1 MKKNAVE
8 WLYGQLPDLVEKGI
22 ISSDAADRIRDY
34 YGPVPQEEKR
44 SYMTIFGIIGTILVG
59 LGIILILA
67 HNWEQLNR
75 FNRMVIA
82 VVMLVIAQICA
93 AIVWWFKQDTR
104 TWKEGAAVFW
114 MLMMGASMALV
125 SQTYHLSDDTGT
137 FLLAWM
143 LLSLPI
149 LYLLQSTI
157 VAAIYLIGIGG
168 WVANGSVPI
177 IGKHLI
183 WLLFGAIIPYCRQL
197 LLTEQSVN
205 AATIVTWIF
214 TLSFYFSFADA
225 FNHHIG
231 HFGLLLFAALFSITY
246 LLGLLAIEKRALG
259 WYKALLTIGAV
270 GTVGISFIL
279 TFRDVWSGFSFGSLR
294 AGESLLAILLL
305 LAVAY
310 LGYLLVIRKMSG
322 SIAYIAAPFV
332 AGAGYLLQAY
342 DTGGLSSAVLMNLF
356 LLSFS
361 MYMIRKGVRKGELS
375 TMNMGMLLLGAL
387 IIARFLDINFSFVV
401 RGIVFLALGICFLVV
416 NWMAARRKAGA
427 NDAEQ

>member
-1 MKKNAVE
+1 MKKSAVK
-8 WLYGQLPDLVEKGI
+8 WLYEQLPDLVDKGV
-22 ISSDAADRIRDY
+22 ISSEAADRIRDY
-34 YGPVPQEEKR
+34 YGPETQEEKKN
-44 SYMTIFGIIGTILVG
+44 YMTIFGVVGIILVG
-59 LGIILILA
+59 LGIILIMA

-75 FNRMVIA
+75 FSRMVIA
-82 VVMLVIAQICA
+82 VAMLIAAQISA
-93 AIVWWFKQDTR
+93 AAVWYFKREQR
-104 TWKEGAAVFW
+104 SWREGAAVFW

-125 SQTYHLSDDTGT
+125 SQTYHLSDDTGA

-143 LLSLPI
+143 LLALPI
-149 LYLLQSTI
+149 IYLLQSTI
-157 VAAIYLIGIGG
+157 VAALYLIGIGG

-183 WLLFGAIIPYCRQL
+183 WLLFGAVIPYCRQL

-225 FNHHIG
+225 FNHQIG
-231 HFGLLLFAALFSITY
+231 HLGLLLFAALFSITY
-246 LLGLLAIEKRALG
+246 LLGALAREKRALD
-259 WYKALLTIGAV
+259 WYKALLTMGAV
-270 GTVGISFIL
+270 GTVGISFVL
-279 TFRDVWSGFSFGSLR
+279 TFRDVWSGFSSGGLR
-294 AGESLLAILLL
+294 AGESWLAVLLL
-305 LAVAY
+305 LAIAY
-310 LGYLLVIRKMSG
+310 LGYLLVRRTLTG
-322 SIAYIAAPFV
+322 SIAYLAAPFV

-342 DTGGLSSAVLMNLF
+342 DTGGLVSAVLMNLF

-375 TMNMGMLLLGAL
+375 TMNIGMLLLGAL

-401 RGIVFLALGICFLVV
+401 RGIVFLTLGICFLAV

-427 NDAEQ
+427 NDADK

>member
-1 MKKNAVE
+1 MKKNTVK
-8 WLYGQLPDLVEKGI
+8 WLYEQLPDLVNKGV

-34 YGPVPQEEKR
+34 YGPETQEEKKN
-44 SYMTIFGIIGTILVG
+44 YMTIFGVIGIILVG
-59 LGIILILA
+59 LGIILIMA

-75 FNRMVIA
+75 FSRMGIA
-82 VVMLVIAQICA
+82 VAMLIAAQISA
-93 AIVWWFKQDTR
+93 VAVWCFKR
-104 TWKEGAAVFW
+104 NKRSWKEGAAVFW
-114 MLMMGASMALV
+114 MLMVGASMALV
-125 SQTYHLSDDTGT
+125 SQTYHLSDDTGA

-157 VAAIYLIGIGG
+157 VAASYLIGIGG

-183 WLLFGAIIPYCRQL
+183 WLLFGAVLPYCRQL
-197 LLTEQSVN
+197 LLAEQSVN

-225 FNHHIG
+225 FNHQIG
-231 HFGLLLFAALFSITY
+231 YLGLLLFAALFAITY
-246 LLGLLAIEKRALG
+246 LLGALAQEKRALG
-259 WYKALLTIGAV
+259 WYRALLTIGAV

-279 TFRDVWSGFSFGSLR
+279 TFRDVWSGFGAGGLR
-294 AGESLLAILLL
+294 TGESWLVALLL
-305 LAVAY
+305 LAVSY
-310 LGYLLVIRKMSG
+310 LGYLVVRGKPSG

-332 AGAGYLLQAY
+332 AGVGYILQVY
-342 DTGGLSSAVLMNLF
+342 DTGGLISAVLMNLF

-361 MYMIRKGVRKGELS
+361 MYLIRKGVRKGELS

-401 RGIVFLALGICFLVV
+401 RGIVFLALGISFLAV

-427 NDAEQ
+427 NDADK

>member
-1 MKKNAVE
+1 MKKNAVK
-8 WLYGQLPDLVEKGI
+8 WLYEQLPDLVERGV

-34 YGPVPQEEKR
+34 YGPAAQEEQK
-44 SYMTIFGIIGTILVG
+44 SYMTIFGIVGIILVG
-59 LGIILILA
+59 LGIILIVA

-75 FNRMVIA
+75 FSRMVIA
-82 VVMLVIAQICA
+82 VAMLLAAQICA
-93 AIVWWFKQDTR
+93 AAVWYFKRDQR
-104 TWKEGAAVFW
+104 SWKEGAAVFW

-125 SQTYHLSDDTGT
+125 SQTYHLSDDTGA
-137 FLLAWM
+137 FLLTWM

-149 LYLLQSTI
+149 LYLLQSTL

-183 WLLFGAIIPYCRQL
+183 WLLFCAIIPYCRQL
-197 LLTEQSVN
+197 LQAEQNVN

-225 FNHHIG
+225 FNHQIG
-231 HFGLLLFAALFSITY
+231 HLGLLLYAALFSITY
-246 LLGLLAIEKRALG
+246 LLGALALEKRALG
-259 WYKALLTIGAV
+259 WYKALLTMGAV

-279 TFRDVWSGFSFGSLR
+279 TFKDVWSGFGSGGLR
-294 AGESLLAILLL
+294 TGESWLAIILLL
-305 LAVAY
+305 AAAY
-310 LGYLLVIRKMSG
+310 LGYMVLLRKLGG

-342 DTGGLSSAVLMNLF
+342 DTGGLIAAVLMNLF

-361 MYMIRKGVRKGELS
+361 LYMIRKGVRKGEIS
-375 TMNMGMLLLGAL
+375 TMNLGMVLLGAL
-387 IIARFLDINFSFVV
+387 IIARFLDINFSFVI
-401 RGIVFLALGICFLVV
+401 RGIVFLALGICFLAV

-427 NDAEQ
+427 NDAEK